1 MVSQPTN
8 AYNNSSSSSVSPAH
22 AKVKYNNRDTCSKEG
37 EKPTSC
43 PQSPSIGDIEVRN
56 TLTKDDSIA
65 VLFSEDDEEKE
76 DCGSADTTM
85 LNSQMNRQIERVQMF
100 LRMDRLR
107 RTKPFK

>member
-8 AYNNSSSSSVSPAH
+8 AYNNSSSTSVSPAH
-22 AKVKYNNRDTCSKEG
+22 AKVKYDNRDACQEG
-37 EKPTSC
+37 KKPTSC

-65 VLFSEDDEEKE
+65 VLFSEDDEEEE